1 MSRIPHPVVAA
12 AKQRLDRLDWYPR
25 PVEIRRVRLAVTPGF
40 FRLPY
45 LRRFHGYAMHN
56 LILVRDSPP
65 SADLVC
71 HELCHVWQMQHR
83 PIRMPLTYLVTP
95 YRTNPYEVEARRA
108 VELTRP

>member
-1 MSRIPHPVVAA
+1 MPRAVNAKIAA
-12 AKQRLDRLDWYPR
+12 AKQRLDGLDWYPR
-25 PVEIRRVRLAVTPGF
+25 PVEIPRVRLVVAPWF

-56 LILVRDSPP
+56 LILVRHDDP

-83 PIRMPLTYLVTP
+83 PIRMPLSYLVTP

-108 VELTRP
+108 VDLTQR